1 MLTLQPSAG
10 RILEIARKAGVPIR
24 SIPIRSTIRSKK
36 SGCPNKK
43 KDNNDIRPQS
53 ALGYPPPTVFAR
65 KIA

>member
-10 RILEIARKAGVPIR
+10 RILEIARKAGV
-24 SIPIRSTIRSKK
+24 PIRSTIRSKK